1 MGTHHNDDD
10 FLLKRYFSDIT
21 GFGLIDTEEENRLAG
36 MIANGDIQAIEK
48 MILSNL
54 RLVVKI
60 SQGFEDYGLPTM
72 DLISEGNMG
81 LMRAVKSFDP
91 KKGAKFSTYAA
102 WWIKQRIKRALSD
115 TGSTIRIPVHKVDDI
130 SRMNKFIASY
140 VSINGTEPSDEEI
153 EFGTGLDPI
162 KIRQANNIR
171 RCLNIDKPLDKFG
184 GSTDTLG
191 DTIPDPNANT
201 SYDDTDR
208 CEQIQI
214 LRGLVKDLNKRE
226 RIIIE
231 MRFGLNG
238 DDPMTL
244 EQIGERFDLTRERI
258 RQLEDVA
265 LKKLRKRMQ
274 RRNS

>member
-1 MGTHHNDDD
+1 MGTYHNDDD
-10 FLLKRYFSDIT
+10 FLLREYFSDIT
-21 GFGLIDTEEENRLAG
+21 DFGLIDTEEENRLAG
-36 MIANGDIQAIEK
+36 RIAKGDIQAREK

-60 SQGFEDYGLPTM
+60 SQGFEDFGLPTM
-72 DLISEGNMG
+72 DLISEGNIG
-81 LMRAVKSFDP
+81 LMRAVESFDP

-140 VSINGTEPSDEEI
+140 VSTNGTEPSDEEI
-153 EFGTGLDPI
+153 ESGTGLDPI

-171 RCLNIDKPLDKFG
+171 RCLNIDQPLDEFG

-201 SYDDTDR
+201 SYDDVDR
-208 CEQIQI
+208 CDQIQI
-214 LRGLVKDLNKRE
+214 LGELVKDLNERE
-226 RIIIE
+226 RKIIE
-231 MRFGLNG
+231 MRFGLND

-244 EQIGERFDLTRERI
+244 GQIGERFGLTRERI

-265 LKKLRKRMQ
+265 LKKLRRRIQ

>member
-1 MGTHHNDDD
+1 MGTYHNDDD
-10 FLLKRYFSDIT
+10 FLLREYFSDIT
-21 GFGLIDTEEENRLAG
+21 DFGLIDTEEENRLAG
-36 MIANGDIQAIEK
+36 RIAKGDIQAREK

-60 SQGFEDYGLPTM
+60 SQGFEDFGLPTM
-72 DLISEGNMG
+72 DLISEGNIG
-81 LMRAVKSFDP
+81 LMRAVESFDP

-140 VSINGTEPSDEEI
+140 VSTNGTEPSDEEI
-153 EFGTGLDPI
+153 ESGTGLDPI

-171 RCLNIDKPLDKFG
+171 RCLNIDQPLDEFG

-201 SYDDTDR
+201 SYDDVDR
-208 CEQIQI
+208 CDQIQI
-214 LRGLVKDLNKRE
+214 LGELVKDLNERE
-226 RIIIE
+226 RKIIE
-231 MRFGLNG
+231 MRFGLND

-244 EQIGERFDLTRERI
+244 EQIGERFGLTRERI

-265 LKKLRKRMQ
+265 LKKLRRRIQ